1 MTIHRHR
8 EATQWPWRSSPAL
21 WIAASPAASRN
32 DGYRRINQM
41 QLSLLEVL
49 ISFCLLSLVMLGMN
63 AMQLSSLHQ
72 LQASLYVAAASE
84 QLASL
89 DNYLQSTH
97 GTNPSEFIDEWK
109 SQIAEMLPSGA
120 GELHGEFPSYVISI
134 FWGGTNANTCQPP
147 QAGKH
152 GCLSL
157 ER

>member
-1 MTIHRHR
+1 
-8 EATQWPWRSSPAL
+8 
-21 WIAASPAASRN
+21 
-32 DGYRRINQM
+32 M
-41 QLSLLEVL
+41 QLGLLEVL

-63 AMQLSSLHQ
+63 AMQLSSLQH

-97 GTNPSEFIDEWK
+97 GSNADKFIDEWK

-120 GELHGEFPSYVISI
+120 GDLYGDFPSYVISI
-134 FWGGTNANTCQPP
+134 FWGGTNTSTCRPP
-147 QAGKH
+147 QAGKR